1 MTFADKYEIVEA
13 VARGRIETFVARKV
27 STDQRVLVYVF
38 EGREQRPEEPTVQWV
53 LESFRALA
61 PSPPEPVV
69 ETGRYN
75 GTSYAYLVTKLP
87 DRAVLQE
94 WLRSYQAQPEAM
106 GQAEVLPERTMI
118 GSTIHEGEQP
128 LPGETLAIDQST
140 PPPAANQPEEIT
152 KAFEALRSKLKPQL
166 EEKPVPTAED
176 ANEGASG
183 AFLVRPSGMAF
194 APSAN
199 VKRAAGEFTMEFF
212 SGFDKGQEER
222 ARDHSA
228 PASDGTPTQA
238 LGLSTGQLFTYS
250 ADGKMLERR
259 QDSVTEIDGG
269 KSAKSH
275 NGLDAAEL
283 ANLLEPSSTQ
293 PETKLPHST
302 SPEIASTKSDANGA
316 GEFTNFFQGP
326 FDGEKPSNTPEL
338 SLPVPKPEQ
347 TGDFTR
353 IFGSMKEGSSPDAG
367 ETQAFNRDAPAGGGE
382 GTFTKLFENPESRAK
397 SSAVYQSEPE
407 MGQGVNGKA
416 PKFSRVTDW
425 PSPMRAPSTPT
436 SAADKPVS
444 HRSSTSNLLQ
454 DAEPS
459 LTSRYDPEGATRV
472 FSGPG
477 TNPAPD
483 LSSLPA
489 GPSEF
494 TRIISGGAKPPVPS
508 HEPPLVSGS
517 QNGPSLNM
525 SVPPV
530 PSLPAAPVPMSSSSP
545 QMPAAPSMAPPPVP
559 QLPQPGI
566 AAPTVTAPTPWT
578 LIIILNVLFILAVAL
593 VLYFAL
599 KH

>member
-61 PSPPEPVV
+61 PSPPELVV

-118 GSTIHEGEQP
+118 GSAIHEGEQA
-128 LPGETLAIDQST
+128 LPGETLAIDQFT

-183 AFLVRPSGMAF
+183 AFLVSPSGMAF
-194 APSAN
+194 EPSAN

-269 KSAKSH
+269 KPAKSDSRSDTAEIANLLRSSGAQPQAKLPNTTSREMASAKS
-275 NGLDAAEL
+275 DA
-283 ANLLEPSSTQ
+283 S
-293 PETKLPHST
+293 
-302 SPEIASTKSDANGA
+302 GA

-326 FDGEKPSNTPEL
+326 FDGEKPSASPEL
-338 SLPVPKPEQ
+338 SVPVPKPEQ

-353 IFGSMKEGSSPDAG
+353 IFGRMKEGSSPDAG
-367 ETQAFNRDAPAGGGE
+367 ETQAFNRDSPAGGGE
-382 GTFTKLFENPESRAK
+382 GTFTKVFETAKSLAK
-397 SSAVYQSEPE
+397 SSAVYQPEPE
-407 MGQGVNGKA
+407 MREGVDAKE
-416 PKFSRVTDW
+416 PKFSRVTEW
-425 PSPMRAPSTPT
+425 PPITVRGESD
-436 SAADKPVS
+436 SAADKPVPR
-444 HRSSTSNLLQ
+444 RSSTSNLLQ
-454 DAEPS
+454 DSEPS
-459 LTSRYDPEGATRV
+459 FTSQHDAEGATRV
-472 FSGPG
+472 FSPPG
-477 TNPAPD
+477 TSPAPNF
-483 LSSLPA
+483 SSLPA
-489 GPSEF
+489 GPSEY
-494 TRIISGGAKPPVPS
+494 TKIISGGVKPPIPS
-508 HEPPLVSGS
+508 QEPPSVNL
-517 QNGPSLNM
+517 
-525 SVPPV
+525 SVPP
-530 PSLPAAPVPMSSSSP
+530 PPLPPPAHIPTPGANP
-545 QMPAAPSMAPPPVP
+545 QMPAVPSVTPPPVP
-559 QLPQPGI
+559 KLPQAGI
-566 AAPTVTAPTPWT
+566 AATTPAPTPWT
-578 LIIILNVLFILAVAL
+578 LIIILNILFILAVAL